1 MSFCNQRSLAIRRR
15 VIWRFG
21 PLTHLQVQIGNQAGD
36 PESHKECVCADE
48 RSQGIGH
55 FLHLFIPALLFLH
68 PICQTNG
75 GQRSTDPPPRT
86 IVLLITVL
94 ARRSD
99 SLAAGLLLLLLL
111 PVVTFLQLPV
121 HDLANHGGGQE
132 AEQLQHA
139 KDGGVQADWE
149 SSEEKD

>member
-1 MSFCNQRSLAIRRR
+1 MAVWPFNTLSE
-15 VIWRFG
+15 
-21 PLTHLQVQIGNQAGD
+21 THLQVQIGNQAGD

-55 FLHLFIPALLFLH
+55 FLHLFIPALIFLR

-75 GQRSTDPPPRT
+75 GQRSNDPPPRT
-86 IVLLITVL
+86 IVLIITVF

-99 SLAAGLLLLLLL
+99 SLAAGLRLLLL
-111 PVVTFLQLPV
+111 PVVTVLQLPV
-121 HDLANHGGGQE
+121 HDLANDGGGQE

-139 KDGGVQADWE
+139 KDGGVQAD
-149 SSEEKD
+149 